1 MYFRLRTV
9 YERLGVGRRAAYVSE
24 ASFNG
29 ESIFL
34 SAGRLFLNIRSIKV
48 GCDKKH
54 LHTAHSFF
62 IVKNRVPR
70 MLDTQLLRALGDS
83 GWRARGSHEAQG
95 SAGACR
101 WRPHPRP
108 PSTPSRTNTHML
120 WMCLCSGNSHW
131 AAGQFI
137 PTSCRR
143 SAGSRRARTHEAVMN
158 SGQIWRSRLTS
169 SSR

>member
-29 ESIFL
+29 ESIFF

-62 IVKNRVPR
+62 IVKIGSLKCSTLNFYV
-70 MLDTQLLRALGDS
+70 LS
-83 GWRARGSHEAQG
+83 GTPAGAHEARMKLKGAQVH
-95 SAGACR
+95 AG
-101 WRPHPRP
+101 
-108 PSTPSRTNTHML
+108 
-120 WMCLCSGNSHW
+120 G
-131 AAGQFI
+131 G
-137 PTSCRR
+137 
-143 SAGSRRARTHEAVMN
+143 RTHARPQHRRELTLICCGCAFVQATVTGQQVN
-158 SGQIWRSRLTS
+158 SYRLLAGVAQGREGPGHMRQS
-169 SSR
+169 